1 MEYVFLGLLILI
13 VILLIIL
20 LLKKQDNS
28 RIFDKISRTEVSIV
42 KEIGEFKHDFSSDL
56 NKDFNNLNDRIENKL
71 NLINQKVN
79 EKLEDGFDKTNKT
92 FNEVM
97 NRLTR
102 IDEAQKKIDGLGN
115 EIISLEGILTD
126 KKSRGIFGEVNLYHI
141 LSSIF
146 GEKNDKIYK
155 TQYTLSNGSIADS
168 IIFGPEPLG
177 TICIDSKFPLENY
190 RRLVEK
196 GLRESER
203 EARSKLFEN
212 DVKKHIDAI
221 ASKYIISGETSDQ
234 AIMFLPAEAIFAEI
248 NAYHTSLIK
257 YALSHKVWITSPTTL
272 MSLLTIIQSV
282 LMGLE
287 RDKYTSVIHEELNKL
302 GLEFG
307 RYKERWDKLSRS
319 IQTVNNDVE
328 NIHKTTEK
336 ITKRFDSISNVKIED
351 KYEDI
356 EYAYAYIKFAN
367 GFEKTV
373 VMSKKDIDS
382 IKKVSPSANT
392 TFSPWTSMPIKMVK
406 TKIVKELAKEL
417 LIEPKWL
424 LKKVNLLNDIDKE
437 MVKRN
442 TYQGIK
448 YNKITQ

>member
-1 MEYVFLGLLILI
+1 MIDYIIIGLLALVIVLLI
-13 VILLIIL
+13 VLIIIN
-20 LLKKQDNS
+20 LLKKNKEELLS
-28 RIFDKISRTEVSIV
+28 EKLSRTEINVV
-42 KEIGEFKHDFSSDL
+42 KEIGDFKHEFSSDL
-56 NKDFNNLNDRIENKL
+56 NKDFNALNDRIEKKL

-115 EIISLEGILTD
+115 EIVSLESILTD

-141 LSSIF
+141 LASIF
-146 GEKNDKIYK
+146 GEKNDKIYQ
-155 TQYTLSNGSIADS
+155 TQYTLSNTTIADA

-190 RRLVEK
+190 RKLVEK
-196 GLRESER
+196 GITTSER
-203 EARSKLFEN
+203 ELRSKVFEN

-221 ASKYIISGETSDQ
+221 ASKYIIDGETTDQ

-248 NAYHTSLIK
+248 NAYHTNLIK
-257 YALSHKVWITSPTTL
+257 YAASKKVWITSPTTL

-302 GLEFG
+302 GVEFG
-307 RYKERWDKLSRS
+307 RYRERWDKLSRS

-336 ITKRFDSISNVKIED
+336 ITKRFDSINNVKIED
-351 KYEDI
+351 NKI
-356 EYAYAYIKFAN
+356 E
-367 GFEKTV
+367 
-373 VMSKKDIDS
+373 
-382 IKKVSPSANT
+382 
-392 TFSPWTSMPIKMVK
+392 
-406 TKIVKELAKEL
+406 
-417 LIEPKWL
+417 LIE
-424 LKKVNLLNDIDKE
+424 E
-437 MVKRN
+437 E
-442 TYQGIK
+442 
-448 YNKITQ
+448 